1 MFSTRLYFRILLS
14 VLLIVLTLGLGLA
27 GIVSRQAVI
36 LGTLTVGA
44 ALGLTAALVR
54 HLNACNRKI
63 KLFLDSI
70 ADQESM
76 LHFPEN
82 AGPRELRSLYAS
94 FNSVYAL
101 ISEHKRNELQRKLNQ
116 KEYESWEKLM
126 RVLTHEIMNSI
137 TPVVSLSETL
147 LSYFQ
152 DKRAPRPAAALTDR
166 TVEKTI
172 RGLETI
178 KSQGQNLIYFTT
190 SYRQISGLKQ
200 PEFKDFPL
208 ARLIENVRT
217 LYQEDLQRQ
226 HIDFRADLFQP
237 EIQIRAD
244 EKMLSQVLINLL
256 KNAMQAVAERPE
268 KRIRLKAYRQGTR
281 LLVEITDNGPGI
293 PSHSLEDIF
302 IPFFTTKPNGTG
314 IGLSLSRQI
323 VRLHGGE
330 LSVSSQPFHETSFT
344 VSLPLGHSPGPF
356 RPAGATA

>member
-1 MFSTRLYFRILLS
+1 MNTRVHNLQTADKQKDLTGTIQTRLAER
-14 VLLIVLTLGLGLA
+14 
-27 GIVSRQAVI
+27 
-36 LGTLTVGA
+36 GA
-44 ALGLTAALVR
+44 ASRRRTARPVR
-54 HLNACNRKI
+54 K
-63 KLFLDSI
+63 
-70 ADQESM
+70 
-76 LHFPEN
+76 
-82 AGPRELRSLYAS
+82 
-94 FNSVYAL
+94 
-101 ISEHKRNELQRKLNQ
+101 KRGSKAP
-116 KEYESWEKLM
+116 
-126 RVLTHEIMNSI
+126 VLAHQS
-137 TPVVSLSETL
+137 PPL
-147 LSYFQ
+147 
-152 DKRAPRPAAALTDR
+152 AATLTDR

-268 KRIRLKAYRQGTR
+268 KRIRLKAYRQGAR

-356 RPAGATA
+356 RPAGTTA